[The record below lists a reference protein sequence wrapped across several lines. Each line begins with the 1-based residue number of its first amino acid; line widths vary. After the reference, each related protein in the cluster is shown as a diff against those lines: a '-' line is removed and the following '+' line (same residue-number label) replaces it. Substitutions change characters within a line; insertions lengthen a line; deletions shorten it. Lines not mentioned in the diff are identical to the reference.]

1 VGIVAVSITTSE
13 GITMDAESMLLHVDY
28 SIRQL
33 REFANVSRALDGL
46 ECVREALLW
55 ELRWTV
61 TDEPAERA

>member
-1 VGIVAVSITTSE
+1 
-13 GITMDAESMLLHVDY
+13 MDAESLLLHVDY

-55 ELRWTV
+55 ELRFTL
-61 TDEPAERA
+61 AEEALPEGWKIVGVDCPE